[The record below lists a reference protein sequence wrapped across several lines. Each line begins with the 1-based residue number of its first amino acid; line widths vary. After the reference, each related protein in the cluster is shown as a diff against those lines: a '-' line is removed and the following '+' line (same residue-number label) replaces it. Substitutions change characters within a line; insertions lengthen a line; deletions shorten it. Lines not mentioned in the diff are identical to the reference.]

1 MTWRDV
7 VADVLPDQAP
17 EIVDVIVGRWGG
29 ANLYLPVRVARLRW
43 RRRVPSGA
51 AERFADDMRAAIMFR
66 GGTIDNARVVL
77 AAIAGRRF
85 VV

>member
-1 MTWRDV
+1 MTWREV
-7 VADVLPDQAP
+7 VADVLPGPAP
-17 EIVDVIVGRWGG
+17 EIVGVIAARWGG

-43 RRRVPSGA
+43 RGCMPAGA

-66 GGTIDNARVVL
+66 GGTIDDARVVL